1 MGSVLSIPLPDVGVN
16 VQRLAKCDATGTP
29 FMDMMRIESVNRYP
43 EGVSTIQT
51 ENTHK
56 LKGDYDTSDCRNRK
70 RANACV
76 ITRT

>member
-16 VQRLAKCDATGTP
+16 IQHLAKCDATGTP
-29 FMDMMRIESVNRYP
+29 LRRIEAVNRIWRIWKAYRYKLK
-43 EGVSTIQT
+43 I
-51 ENTHK
+51 THK
-56 LKGDYDTSDCRNRK
+56 LKGDYDTSDCRNRN